1 MAYILDADW
10 AIQALAGRQ
19 QEIDTLTGHAQE
31 GIAISWVTVGEIC
44 EGAFGSP
51 DPQTHLQAF
60 REFLAPLVI
69 LNLNDPIMEQF
80 ANLRTDLR
88 RRGELIPD
96 FDIILGATALYY
108 DLTVLTHDIR
118 HFSRI
123 PDLKLYR
130 ASESRE

>member
-1 MAYILDADW
+1 MAYVLDADW

-19 QEIDTLTGHAQE
+19 PELDTLIGHAQD
-31 GIAISWVTVGEIC
+31 GIAISWVTVGQIC

-80 ANLRTDLR
+80 ATLRTDLR
-88 RRGELIPD
+88 RRGHLILS
-96 FDIILGATALYY
+96 FFII
-108 DLTVLTHDIR
+108 
-118 HFSRI
+118 FF
-123 PDLKLYR
+123 
-130 ASESRE
+130 